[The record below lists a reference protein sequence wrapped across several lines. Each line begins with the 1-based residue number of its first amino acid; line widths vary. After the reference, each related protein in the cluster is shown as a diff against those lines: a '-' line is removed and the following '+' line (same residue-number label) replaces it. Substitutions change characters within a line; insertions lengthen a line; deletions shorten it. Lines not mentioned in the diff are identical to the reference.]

1 MPLLNNPEEFKR
13 PGSAITDSEKVIISE
28 MESYMKEMN
37 NSLINRQLQERPL
50 NNGQIKIPLQKKAEP
65 KWKTLLKRILGL
77 SDLSEQQN
85 KKIRFPGREKKLTWK
100 EKLCIRI
107 NKL

>member
-1 MPLLNNPEEFKR
+1 MPLLNNKEEYKR

-28 MESYMKEMN
+28 METYMKKMN
-37 NSLINRQLQERPL
+37 NSLINRQLRERPL
-50 NNGQIKIPLQKKAEP
+50 NNGQIKIPVQKKAEP
-65 KWKTLLKRILGL
+65 KWKTFLKRILG
-77 SDLSEQQN
+77 LSEQQN

-107 NKL
+107 DKI